1 MAITFSDVVTTKDE
15 IRSVLG
21 EPRQNALDKV
31 IGALDVHCRAF
42 IAASPFVLIATSD
55 GMGNLDV
62 SPKGDPAGFVH
73 VLDDTMLAIPD
84 RVGNRRADTMLN
96 IVETGRVGL
105 LFLAPGK
112 SETLRVNGHAQIVRD
127 LWLREQ
133 LAERGKMP
141 DFAMIVTVE
150 EAFVHC
156 AKCMIRSNLW
166 QPEAWPDVAELPSI
180 ARMML
185 DQARPSESLEELEA
199 AVEESYR
206 DRLY

>member
-1 MAITFSDVVTTKDE
+1 
-15 IRSVLG
+15 
-21 EPRQNALDKV
+21 
-31 IGALDVHCRAF
+31 
-42 IAASPFVLIATSD
+42 
-55 GMGNLDV
+55 
-62 SPKGDPAGFVH
+62 
-73 VLDDTMLAIPD
+73 
-84 RVGNRRADTMLN
+84 MLN